1 MFQNGHGTTIPSQSH
16 VMGPTIKK
24 SYSFQLFPLICRRCN
39 LFCQWARFRLEEL
52 TIWMGLAWPVQNP
65 WLGEPWP
72 GPLRHVWPMVNII
85 VLLVFNGFHHC
96 YVILKIKGTYTW
108 YISNY
113 IHPNPIQLP
122 IVVETNTFDLDHTNR
137 TLLYVIQRVLIIFN
151 VDNILAVII
160 VDVGLWAIWFGPT

>member
-16 VMGPTIKK
+16 VMEPTIKKK
-24 SYSFQLFPLICRRCN
+24 SYSFQVFSLICRRCN

-96 YVILKIKGTYTW
+96 YVILKIKERIHDTSATISIQIQSNCPLWWKETPLTW
-108 YISNY
+108 
-113 IHPNPIQLP
+113 
-122 IVVETNTFDLDHTNR
+122 
-137 TLLYVIQRVLIIFN
+137 II
-151 VDNILAVII
+151 
-160 VDVGLWAIWFGPT
+160 PTEPYCMLSKEFLSFLM